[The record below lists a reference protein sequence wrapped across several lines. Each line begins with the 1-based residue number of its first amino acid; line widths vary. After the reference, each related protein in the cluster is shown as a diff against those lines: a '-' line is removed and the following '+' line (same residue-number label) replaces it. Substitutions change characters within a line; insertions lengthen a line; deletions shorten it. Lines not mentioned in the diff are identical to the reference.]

1 MCRLLDLPTNRC
13 LSLILILYV
22 VCQSSAQGCGS
33 DSDAVMEQKRKQT
46 IRTNILAQL
55 NLADTPDLNATRTIG
70 DEESRTILAAYYA
83 LRNASESLEKDRERI
98 CRSQDFFAKPVT
110 SFAAISPP
118 TEETLNSS
126 NSSRGRR
133 DAVSSGVLN
142 RYSIYFNF
150 DLPENRTDISRADL
164 LLYQLQS
171 RTGSG
176 YAVLDE
182 TQYVEV
188 NAFAKSL
195 GIQTTAEGKYV
206 NVSDSGYQVFDI
218 TSTVKLWV
226 SHNVKGPVSF
236 EVIIHCYSSLT
247 CNQKTSSGLQPT
259 KVEFYTDNMQD
270 KTPRL
275 LTISNSVTENAV
287 KHARR
292 RRQASSSGVGYCQ
305 AQQSTCCLKPLTI
318 RFREDLGFNFIVQPT
333 SYVANYCG
341 GVCPR
346 TAGGDTMTPTLYEFL
361 SQLNSG
367 NPASSVVPCCAGNT
381 YLPLE
386 VLIQTQGQLVIEE
399 LQQVIVTSC
408 RCT

>member
-1 MCRLLDLPTNRC
+1 MK
-13 LSLILILYV
+13 V
-22 VCQSSAQGCGS
+22 AQYW
-33 DSDAVMEQKRKQT
+33 Q
-46 IRTNILAQL
+46 
-55 NLADTPDLNATRTIG
+55 
-70 DEESRTILAAYYA
+70 AYYA
-83 LRNASESLEKDRERI
+83 LRNASESLEKERERI

-110 SFAAISPP
+110 SFAALSPP
-118 TEETLNSS
+118 PEDVLGT

-133 DAVSSGVLN
+133 DASNVLN
-142 RYSIYFNF
+142 RYTLYFNF
-150 DLPENRTDISRADL
+150 DLPENRSDISRADL

-171 RTGSG
+171 KTGPG
-176 YAVLDE
+176 YTVLDK

-206 NVSDSGYQVFDI
+206 NVSESGYQVFDI

-226 SHNVKGPVSF
+226 SHDVKGPVSF
-236 EVIIHCYSSLT
+236 EVTIHCYSSLT
-247 CNQKTSSGLQPT
+247 CNQKTSGLQPT
-259 KVEFYTDNMQD
+259 QVEFFTDSTQQD

-275 LTISNSVTENAV
+275 LTISNSVTDNAL
-287 KHARR
+287 KNARR
-292 RRQASSSGVGYCQ
+292 KRQATSSGVGYCQ

-318 RFREDLGFNFIVQPT
+318 RFREDLGFNFIVQPA

-346 TAGGDTMTPTLYEFL
+346 SAGGDTMTPTLYEFL
-361 SQLNSG
+361 SQLSSG
-367 NPASSVVPCCAGNT
+367 NPGASVQPCCAGNT

-386 VLIQTQGQLVIEE
+386 VLIQNKGQLVIEE

>member
-1 MCRLLDLPTNRC
+1 MCRLLNVPTTIQY
-13 LSLILILYV
+13 LSLVLILCFV
-22 VCQSSAQGCGS
+22 IRSWAFGCGS
-33 DSDAVMEQKRKQT
+33 DSDAAVGQKRIQT

-55 NLADTPDLNATRTIG
+55 NLADTPDLNATRTIN
-70 DEESRTILAAYYA
+70 DDESRTILAAYYA
-83 LRNASESLEKDRERI
+83 LRNASESLEKERERI

-110 SFAAISPP
+110 SFAALSPP
-118 TEETLNSS
+118 PEDVLGT

-133 DAVSSGVLN
+133 DASNVLN
-142 RYSIYFNF
+142 RYTLYFNF
-150 DLPENRTDISRADL
+150 DLPENRSDISRADL

-171 RTGSG
+171 KTGPG
-176 YAVLDE
+176 YTVLDK

-206 NVSDSGYQVFDI
+206 NVSESGYQVFDI

-226 SHNVKGPVSF
+226 SHDVKGPVSF
-236 EVIIHCYSSLT
+236 EVTIHCYSSLT
-247 CNQKTSSGLQPT
+247 CNQKTSGLQPT
-259 KVEFYTDNMQD
+259 QVEFFTDSTQQD

-275 LTISNSVTENAV
+275 LTISNSVTDNAL
-287 KHARR
+287 KNARR
-292 RRQASSSGVGYCQ
+292 
-305 AQQSTCCLKPLTI
+305 K
-318 RFREDLGFNFIVQPT
+318 REDLGFNFIVQPA

-346 TAGGDTMTPTLYEFL
+346 SAGGDTMTPTLYEFL
-361 SQLNSG
+361 SQLSSG
-367 NPASSVVPCCAGNT
+367 NPGASVQPCCAGNT

-386 VLIQTQGQLVIEE
+386 VLIQNKGQLVIEE